1 MEKNKKV
8 MYILGIILA
17 VSVILNIWFIYKL
30 QAGGVWP
37 PANSEDGHVFIQDEP
52 IGIHVSD

>member
-1 MEKNKKV
+1 MEKNKKI

-37 PANSEDGHVFIQDEP
+37 PANSDSDHVLIQDEP
-52 IGIHVSD
+52 MGIHVSD

>member
-1 MEKNKKV
+1 MEKGKKL
-8 MYILGIILA
+8 MYILGVILA

-37 PANSEDGHVFIQDEP
+37 PANSGDDHVLIPNEP
-52 IGIHVSD
+52 TGLHVSD

>member
-17 VSVILNIWFIYKL
+17 VSVILNIWFIYKF

-37 PANSEDGHVFIQDEP
+37 PMNGFR
-52 IGIHVSD
+52 